1 MALFAL
7 VRKNGQRN
15 NSCLHNHGV
24 RSAWAMNP
32 TLTTVL
38 LAGDEKGQERLG
50 GRHGSEVR
58 CTASLARCSNG
69 LHVPGTYTLHS
80 ALHRVVEFLSIDYE
94 NRFVGVANADFK

>member
-1 MALFAL
+1 
-7 VRKNGQRN
+7 
-15 NSCLHNHGV
+15 
-24 RSAWAMNP
+24 MNP